1 MTEPVA
7 TTSAS
12 QGQVSLEKL
21 REIFPQFVTEN
32 TIDFDK
38 LQKYFEREGLVSG
51 NEKYGL
57 NWAGRSHAFGAIRV
71 PSTGTLVPQ
80 PEESK
85 NWDDTEN
92 IFIEG
97 DNLEVLKLLQKHY
110 ANPGKI
116 KMIYIDPPY
125 NTGKDFV
132 YKDNFHQG
140 VADYYEQTGQ
150 TQGGVKMTANTEK
163 NGRYH
168 SDWLTMMYPRLSL
181 ARNLLRDD
189 GVIFVSI
196 DDNEVAN
203 LRLIMD
209 EIFGEE
215 NFIAQI
221 VWLNKEGGGGSD
233 SKNFKIK
240 HEYILCYAKSVLNLN
255 LLGIEV
261 ENDDDYGG
269 QDEYFEKRGKYK
281 LIKLSSMS
289 LGYIESLDY
298 PIEAPDGTLIYPNQ
312 GNKKIARWRWS
323 KKKYDWGLKA
333 GFVEFKKGSDG
344 QWVVYTKQYFKVDN
358 EDQPIT
364 RKLPPQAVIDEYSS
378 TMASKQLEGVFGER
392 KIFDYSKPFPI
403 IKKLTSFVSDKTH
416 DDIILDFFAGSGTT
430 AHAVMDL
437 NAEDGGNR
445 KWICVQLPEVT
456 DENSEAYKAGYK
468 TIAEISRE
476 RIRRAGEKIG
486 KGDVGFKSFKLSNSN
501 YRKWNELTADDD
513 TEKLLQQ
520 SKLFIENPLVDNY
533 DERSVVYEILVKE
546 GFDVNSLIKGPENND
561 KLPLWV
567 VIDTGDRSRKLSVT
581 FANKVTESDVA
592 ETGIGSTD
600 NEIFVCFDNALDD
613 TTKVNLGRKV
623 SVKTI

>member
-38 LQKYFEREGLVSG
+38 LQKFFEREGLVSS

-132 YKDNFHQG
+132 YKDNFTQG

-168 SDWLTMMYPRLSL
+168 SDWLTMMYPRLFL

-215 NFIAQI
+215 NFVAQFI
-221 VWLNKEGGGGSD
+221 WNKKNVVQNDADFVSVNHEYVICYGKRNEDLEFNLMPRTEEQLARYKNPDNDSRGVWTSVALQAKSGSGTYEIEFDNGVKWKPVEGTYPRLSKESLLRAYKEGRLWFGESGKNVPRLKKYLSEVQDGVISNTLLLADDVGSTQ
-233 SKNFKIK
+233 
-240 HEYILCYAKSVLNLN
+240 LAKETL
-255 LLGIEV
+255 
-261 ENDDDYGG
+261 
-269 QDEYFEKRGKYK
+269 KK
-281 LIKLSSMS
+281 LIESNVFDTPKPIGLISKLLT
-289 LGYIESLDY
+289 LGS
-298 PIEAPDGTLIYPNQ
+298 
-312 GNKKIARWRWS
+312 
-323 KKKYDWGLKA
+323 
-333 GFVEFKKGSDG
+333 G
-344 QWVVYTKQYFKVDN
+344 QN
-358 EDQPIT
+358 N
-364 RKLPPQAVIDEYSS
+364 
-378 TMASKQLEGVFGER
+378 
-392 KIFDYSKPFPI
+392 
-403 IKKLTSFVSDKTH
+403 H
-416 DDIILDFFAGSGTT
+416 DIILDFFAGSGTT

-445 KWICVQLPEVT
+445 KWVCVQLPETT
-456 DENSEAYKAGYK
+456 DEKSEAYKAGYK

-476 RIRRAGEKIG
+476 RIRRAGDKIG
-486 KGDVGFKSFKLSNSN
+486 KGDVGFKSFKLSSSN

-533 DERSVVYEILVKE
+533 NKQSVVFEILVKE
-546 GFDVNSLIKGPENND
+546 GFDLNTKIVRVPQVIKTVNGKEKTFDFEYYVALGEGR
-561 KLPLWV
+561 KLVVTFEPV
-567 VIDTGDRSRKLSVT
+567 VEMEKVEVIDMG
-581 FANKVTESDVA
+581 NSDV
-592 ETGIGSTD
+592 
-600 NEIFVCFDNALDD
+600 FVCFDNALDD